1 MKEAKRYLG
10 NFEAMRKMHNQ
21 YLESQ
26 IHKLSNQEGLTG
38 NKLGKVYLD
47 NIQTLKVTLEAQI
60 QMLSEES
67 ENQD

>member
-1 MKEAKRYLG
+1 MKEAKRHLS
-10 NFEAMRKMHNQ
+10 NFEAMRQMHNQ

-38 NKLGKVYLD
+38 NKLIKVYVD

-60 QMLSEES
+60 QMLSP
-67 ENQD
+67 ENEN